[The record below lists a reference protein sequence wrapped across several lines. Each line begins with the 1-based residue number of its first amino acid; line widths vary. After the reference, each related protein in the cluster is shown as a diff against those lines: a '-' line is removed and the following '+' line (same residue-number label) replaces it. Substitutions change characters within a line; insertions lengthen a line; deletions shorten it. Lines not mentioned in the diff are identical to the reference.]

1 MLLPDD
7 RCPAEYRRADRNGF
21 CPTALEDWI
30 AAAERA
36 RVGIHRRKG
45 SDRYNFAKFRDAP
58 GHACAVI
65 VQEGGNVISVSVLI
79 VGTSPVP
86 HVHPSPRRRRRRG
99 DPQTKRG
106 CMHQPEP

>member
-1 MLLPDD
+1 MPTGFGLRPS
-7 RCPAEYRRADRNGF
+7 RESAGRATEPYRLRASPR
-21 CPTALEDWI
+21 LY
-30 AAAERA
+30 
-36 RVGIHRRKG
+36 
-45 SDRYNFAKFRDAP
+45 YNFAKFRNAP
-58 GHACAVI
+58 AHACDVI

>member
-65 VQEGGNVISVSVLI
+65 VQEGGNVISVSIHSTDDVRYRD
-79 VGTSPVP
+79 PP
-86 HVHPSPRRRRRRG
+86 HPSQRSIVRRG
-99 DPQTKRG
+99 
-106 CMHQPEP
+106 

>member
-65 VQEGGNVISVSVLI
+65 VQEGGNVISVSIL
-79 VGTSPVP
+79 SADF
-86 HVHPSPRRRRRRG
+86 H
-99 DPQTKRG
+99 DWPQFNSHLDSLADRAKQLREIG
-106 CMHQPEP
+106 L